1 MAHHLFVTA
10 SVRTEGSKSSEL
22 GQFFRDALAAKD
34 PQATFS
40 ARDVGINPPPH
51 PTHAYTVANYTPP
64 EDRTPDMVET
74 LKTSDFLIDEMLAA
88 DTLIIAVP
96 MYNFSVPSTFKA
108 YIDKLVRVGRT
119 FFPAER
125 GWGAYLL
132 ALDETLTLPTKLQAM
147 RPFAQDPH
155 FGVREWAWLALRPE
169 IAEKPAEAIQA
180 LVPFATESSE
190 YLRRFACEAV
200 RPRGVWAAHIKF
212 LKETPKHGLPI
223 LEPLR
228 ADPSRYVQDSVA
240 NWLNDA
246 WKSQPTWVEA
256 LCARWTD
263 DSPTGATAYIV
274 KRALRN
280 KK

>member
-125 GWGAYLL
+125 GG
-132 ALDETLTLPTKLQAM
+132 
-147 RPFAQDPH
+147 F
-155 FGVREWAWLALRPE
+155 
-169 IAEKPAEAIQA
+169 
-180 LVPFATESSE
+180 
-190 YLRRFACEAV
+190 
-200 RPRGVWAAHIKF
+200 
-212 LKETPKHGLPI
+212 
-223 LEPLR
+223 
-228 ADPSRYVQDSVA
+228 
-240 NWLNDA
+240 
-246 WKSQPTWVEA
+246 
-256 LCARWTD
+256 
-263 DSPTGATAYIV
+263 TGALGEKKAIFITARGAMYGEGSPIKEFDMQTPWLQTV
-274 KRALRN
+274 YGFMGLTDMTFVHADGLDFSGPEYREQSLSAAKAQLTAIAQTW
-280 KK
+280 